1 MSNTSRRNF
10 IVGTGAVAG
19 ALVIGFN
26 LPRNKGAVAEGVAG
40 GSFQPNAFLRVG
52 ADNMITVIVG
62 ASEMGQGVR
71 TAIPQLLAEELDVDW
86 SKVLVEQA
94 GVNDAFKNPFMGM
107 QATGG
112 STSVRGFWEVV
123 RKAGATARA
132 MLVSAAANQ
141 WGVDAKGLRTEGG
154 FVINGDK
161 RLSYGE
167 LVAKAATLS
176 APDQVTLK
184 DPKDFR
190 LIGKALPRTDL
201 AGKVNGTAGFG
212 IDVRV
217 PNMLTAVIARPP
229 VVGAKVVSFN
239 SDKALAMPGVKKI
252 VPLDSGVAVVA
263 TGFYAAKSARDAL
276 QIKWSASSLK
286 SLSTADMSRAMAAAA
301 KSPGM
306 VARND
311 GNVATAKAA
320 KTVSAVYEA
329 PYLAHAAMEPLN
341 CTASVTDGACEIW
354 APTQSPG
361 LNRTVLAGVLGIA
374 PEKVIVHVTFLGGG
388 FGRRFAQDFVIDS
401 ALLSKAAGAPVQLIY
416 TREDDMRAQHYRPM
430 ARAELH
436 AGLDA
441 AGQPV
446 SFSARAVTSSV
457 MESSGMGKPGALDD
471 PAVEGF
477 KDIPYDIPNVNVRW
491 IPYEPGVKVWFWRS
505 VGNSQNAFFAE
516 SFVDELAHAAGKDP
530 FEYRRALLAKKPRH
544 LKVLELAAEKAG
556 WGTPLPV
563 GRARGIAVRDS
574 FGTYVAEVVEVSVE
588 DGAPRVHRVVAAID
602 CGIAVNPGIIERQV
616 ASAVMYGLSAVLHG
630 KITVKGGAI
639 EQGNFNDYP
648 VVRLNEA
655 PTVEVHIVPSTENP
669 GGVGEPGLPPL
680 APAIGNAL
688 FVLTGKRL
696 RSLPLTL

>member
-1 MSNTSRRNF
+1 
-10 IVGTGAVAG
+10 
-19 ALVIGFN
+19 
-26 LPRNKGAVAEGVAG
+26 
-40 GSFQPNAFLRVG
+40 
-52 ADNMITVIVG
+52 
-62 ASEMGQGVR
+62 
-71 TAIPQLLAEELDVDW
+71 
-86 SKVLVEQA
+86 
-94 GVNDAFKNPFMGM
+94 
-107 QATGG
+107 
-112 STSVRGFWEVV
+112 
-123 RKAGATARA
+123 
-132 MLVSAAANQ
+132 
-141 WGVDAKGLRTEGG
+141 
-154 FVINGDK
+154 
-161 RLSYGE
+161 
-167 LVAKAATLS
+167 
-176 APDQVTLK
+176 
-184 DPKDFR
+184 
-190 LIGKALPRTDL
+190 
-201 AGKVNGTAGFG
+201 
-212 IDVRV
+212 
-217 PNMLTAVIARPP
+217 MLTALIARPP

-252 VPLDSGVAVVA
+252 VPLDSGIAVVA
-263 TGFYAAKSARDAL
+263 TGYYAAKSARDAL
-276 QIKWSASSLK
+276 QIKWSAASLK
-286 SLSTADMSRAMAAAA
+286 SLSTADMRRAMAAAA
-301 KSPGM
+301 KQPGM

-320 KTVSAVYEA
+320 RTLAAVYEA

-354 APTQSPG
+354 APTQAPG

-388 FGRRFAQDFVIDS
+388 FGRRFAQDFIIDS

-471 PAVEGF
+471 PAIEGF

-530 FEYRRALLAKKPRH
+530 FEYRRALLGKKPRH

-556 WGTPLPV
+556 WGTPLPA

-574 FGTYVAEVVEVSVE
+574 FGTYVAEVVEVSLE

-616 ASAVMYGLSAVLHG
+616 ASAVMYGLSAALHG
-630 KITVKGGAI
+630 KITVKDGAI

-696 RSLPLTL
+696 RSLPFTV

>member
-1 MSNTSRRNF
+1 MSNTSRRKF

-19 ALVIGFN
+19 ALVIGCSYRV
-26 LPRNKGAVAEGVAG
+26 PDAGKAGVT
-40 GSFQPNAFLRVG
+40 FQPNAFLRVSS
-52 ADNMITVIVG
+52 DNSITIVVG

-71 TAIPQLLAEELDVDW
+71 TSLPQLVAEELDVDW
-86 SKVLVEQA
+86 SQVRVEQA
-94 GVNDAFKNPFMGM
+94 DANDAFKNPFMGM
-107 QATGG
+107 QVTGG
-112 STSVRGFWEVV
+112 STSVRAYWETV
-123 RKAGATARA
+123 RRAGATARA
-132 MLVSAAANQ
+132 MLVSAAASE
-141 WGVDAKGLRTEGG
+141 WGVAASNLRTEGG

-161 RLSYGE
+161 RLSYGQ
-167 LVAKAATLS
+167 LAAKAATLKV
-176 APDQVTLK
+176 PDKVALK
-184 DPKDFR
+184 ATKDFK

-217 PNMLTAVIARPP
+217 PNMLTAVMLRPP
-229 VVGAKVVSFN
+229 VVGATVVSVN
-239 SDKALAMPGVKKI
+239 SDKALVMPGVKKV
-252 VPLDSGVAVVA
+252 VPLDSGVAVLA
-263 TGFYAAKSARDAL
+263 TGFYAAKMARDTL
-276 QIKWSASSLK
+276 EVKWSASSLK
-286 SLSTADMSRAMAAAA
+286 SLSSADMSRAMAVAA
-301 KSPGM
+301 KKPGM

-311 GNVATAKAA
+311 GNVATARAA
-320 KTVSAVYEA
+320 KTLSAVYDA

-354 APTQSPG
+354 APTQAPG
-361 LNRTVLAGVLGIA
+361 LNRTVLAGVLGIP
-374 PEKVIVHVTFLGGG
+374 PEKVSVHVTFLGGG
-388 FGRRFAQDFVIDS
+388 FGRRFAQDFIVDA
-401 ALLSKAAGAPVQLIY
+401 ALLSRAAGVPVQLIY

-430 ARAELH
+430 ARAELR

-441 AGQPV
+441 AGNPV
-446 SFSARAVTSSV
+446 SFTARAVASSV

-471 PAVEGF
+471 PAVEGL
-477 KDIPYDIPNVNVRW
+477 KEIPYDIPNVNVRW

-530 FEYRRALLAKKPRH
+530 FEYRRALLARQPRH

-556 WGTPLPV
+556 WGTPLPA

-574 FGTYVAEVVEVSVE
+574 FGSYVAEVVEVSVE
-588 DGAPRVHRVVAAID
+588 DGKPRVHRVVAAID
-602 CGIAVNPGIIERQV
+602 CGIAVNPGIIERQI
-616 ASAVMYGLSAVLHG
+616 ASAVMYGLSAALYG
-630 KITVKGGAI
+630 KITVKDGAI

-655 PTVEVHIVPSTENP
+655 PVVEVHIVASTENP